1 MFIEPVP
8 STYIGRV
15 DVSGDMYG
23 TGMRTCILYQTI
35 LMWDLVNMTVL
46 SSDTSYQNV
55 KVSVFD
61 GKSSS
66 PVATASGTSDQPFT
80 FSVGNPSLWTPN
92 TPTLYNITV
101 TLGQDTVVA
110 YTGFRSLSKGSV
122 NGVTRPLLNGEFI
135 FAFGTL
141 E

>member
-1 MFIEPVP
+1 
-8 STYIGRV
+8 
-15 DVSGDMYG
+15 
-23 TGMRTCILYQTI
+23 
-35 LMWDLVNMTVL
+35 MWNLVNMTVL